1 MIRQLTVSI
10 VILCLVSAT
19 PAFAGAFRDDF
30 ENEQDFIEDKQ
41 LREGG
46 VWGED
51 IGQYTWEEG
60 AIKGTPG
67 NQEFSWL
74 LITGDY
80 VWEDYTVEC
89 KIKLL
94 ANQGSAGVVAR
105 RPCINCNPCYSFDLD
120 PSADQVAIYQEANV
134 LDSSPFTPEVD
145 RWYSLKAVVEGSHL
159 EFYVDGELL
168 VEAEDTTHPEG
179 KGGFCVWKIT
189 ALFDD
194 FVMTGPEV
202 EDGGH
207 WDPAKHP
214 EEKAVMPS
222 GKLAATWGTLKQRF

>member
-1 MIRQLTVSI
+1 MIRQLTI
-10 VILCLVSAT
+10 CIAILCLVSAA
-19 PAFAGAFRDDF
+19 PAFAGTFRDDF
-30 ENEQDFIEDKQ
+30 ENEQDFVKDKQ
-41 LREGG
+41 MG

-51 IGQYTWEEG
+51 VGQYTWEEG
-60 AIKGTPG
+60 AIKGTPKD
-67 NQEFSWL
+67 QEFSWL

-80 VWEDYTVEC
+80 GWEDYIVEC

-94 ANQGSAGVVAR
+94 GNQGSAGVVAR
-105 RPCINCNPCYSFDLD
+105 RPCINCNPGYAFDLD

-134 LDSSPFTPEVD
+134 LGSSPFTPEVD
-145 RWYSLKAVVEGSHL
+145 RWYSLKAVVEGMHL
-159 EFYVDGELL
+159 KFYVDGELL

-179 KGGFCVWKIT
+179 KGGFYVSKIT

-207 WDPAKHP
+207 W
-214 EEKAVMPS
+214 EAVMPS